1 MRRIATAALLLTL
14 VAGGT
19 AACGADETVVTV
31 DDKGTTAVVDGTHVP
46 GTEPGA
52 VTVPRGETLLVDFG
66 QLNNSIGDDWFLIG
80 PADPAVL
87 ADEGDQYDSECGES
101 GCGARMWWQFGAV
114 GPGTTEVTF
123 QYCYRS
129 RPPNCEPMPDRGPQ
143 EPVTLTVTV
152 TAA

>member
-1 MRRIATAALLLTL
+1 MRRIATATLLLALT
-14 VAGGT
+14 AAAA
-19 AACGADETVVTV
+19 AACGGDETVVAV
-31 DDKGTTAVVDGTHVP
+31 DEKGTTVVEGTHVS
-46 GTEPGA
+46 GTRAGT
-52 VTVPRGETLLVDFG
+52 VTVPRGEKLLVDFG
-66 QLNNSIGDDWFLIG
+66 SQNNSIGDDWFLVG

-87 ADEGDQYDSECGES
+87 ADEGDRYDSECDES
-101 GCGARMWWQFGAV
+101 GCGADMWWQFGAV

-129 RPPNCEPMPDRGPQ
+129 RPPDCEAMPDRGPV

>member
-1 MRRIATAALLLTL
+1 MRRIATATLLLAL
-14 VAGGT
+14 AAGGT
-19 AACGADETVVTV
+19 AGCGADETVVTV
-31 DDKGTTAVVDGTHVP
+31 DDTGATAVVDGTHVP

-52 VTVPRGETLLVDFG
+52 VTVPRGGTLLVDFG
-66 QLNNSIGDDWFLIG
+66 HLNNSIGDDWFLIG

-87 ADEGDQYDSECGES
+87 ADEGDQYDSQCGES
-101 GCGARMWWQFGAV
+101 GCGAQMWWQFGAV

-143 EPVTLTVTV
+143 EPVTLAVTV